1 MNNDKK
7 LMIGERVR
15 VKTTGQEV
23 TVAQVS
29 KHGFAVVR
37 FNSGGKYRLLNHK
50 LERLMDM
57 DLKPQL
63 SH

>member
-1 MNNDKK
+1 
-7 LMIGERVR
+7 MIGERVR

-23 TVAQVS
+23 TVDQIS
-29 KHGFAVVR
+29 KHGFAIVR
-37 FNSGGKYRLLNHK
+37 FNSGGKYRFLNHR

-57 DLKPQL
+57 DVKSQL

>member
-23 TVAQVS
+23 TVDQVS
-29 KHGFAVVR
+29 KHGFAIVR
-37 FNSGGKYRLLNHK
+37 FNSGGKYRLLNNR

-57 DLKPQL
+57 DVKPQL